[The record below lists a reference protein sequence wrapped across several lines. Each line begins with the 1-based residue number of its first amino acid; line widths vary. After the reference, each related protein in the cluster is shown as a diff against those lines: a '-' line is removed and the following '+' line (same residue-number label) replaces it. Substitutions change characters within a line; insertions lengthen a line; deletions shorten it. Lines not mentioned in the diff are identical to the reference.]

1 MASRTRERLTDV
13 ARQLFVRQGIEKTT
27 MNDIATAS
35 DRGRRTI
42 YTYFRTKNEIFEAVV
57 SSEVNRIISDLRLT
71 MAMENSAVGRLR
83 ALINF
88 RVNIARENM
97 PEYEVWYKTL
107 FSANVKRAQAVR
119 AMVTSHL
126 NDIIHTIL
134 RQGVAS
140 GEFDAVQASRAA
152 SVLTMLV
159 RGADWTIVRR
169 SEAELP
175 LFDQWQAECVDFII
189 DALRMPA
196 HIQPEH
202 QFNNQ

>member
-1 MASRTRERLTDV
+1 MASRTRERLIDV

-42 YTYFRTKNEIFEAVV
+42 YTYFRTKNDIFEAVV
-57 SSEVNRIISDLRLT
+57 GSEVSRIISDLQRT
-71 MAMENSAVGRLR
+71 MAAEASATDRLR

-88 RVNIARENM
+88 RVNIARENL

-107 FSANVKRAQAVR
+107 FSANVTRAHAVR
-119 AMVTSHL
+119 AMVTSRL
-126 NDIIHTIL
+126 NEIIRTIL
-134 RQGVAS
+134 REGVAS

-152 SVLTMLV
+152 SVLTMMV

-169 SEAELP
+169 SEAEMP
-175 LFDQWQAECVDFII
+175 LYDQWQAESVDFII
-189 DALRMPA
+189 DGLRLPA
-196 HIQPEH
+196 HVKTEQTIQ
-202 QFNNQ
+202 

>member
-1 MASRTRERLTDV
+1 MASRTRERLIDV

-42 YTYFRTKNEIFEAVV
+42 YTYFRTKNDIFEAVV
-57 SSEVNRIISDLRLT
+57 GSEVNRIISDLQQ
-71 MAMENSAVGRLR
+71 AMDNEVSATDRLR

-88 RVNIARENM
+88 RVNIARENL

-107 FSANVKRAQAVR
+107 FSSNVKRAQAVR
-119 AMVTSHL
+119 AMVTSRL
-126 NDIIHTIL
+126 NEIIRTIL
-134 RQGVAS
+134 REGVAS

-152 SVLTMLV
+152 SVLTMMV

-169 SEAELP
+169 SEAEMSLY
-175 LFDQWQAECVDFII
+175 DQWQGECVDFII
-189 DALRMPA
+189 DGLRLPS
-196 HIQPEH
+196 HIQTEQ

>member
-1 MASRTRERLTDV
+1 MASRTRERLIDV

-57 SSEVNRIISDLRLT
+57 ASEVNRIISDLQKT
-71 MAMENSAVGRLR
+71 MAAETGATNRLR

-88 RVNIARENM
+88 RVNIARENL
-97 PEYEVWYKTL
+97 PQYEVWYKTL
-107 FSANVKRAQAVR
+107 FSSNVKRAQAVR
-119 AMVTSHL
+119 AMVTTQL
-126 NDIIHTIL
+126 MEIIHTIL

-140 GEFDAVQASRAA
+140 GEFDAVQASRGA

-169 SEAELP
+169 SESEMELY
-175 LFDQWQAECVDFII
+175 DHWQAQCIDFII
-189 DALRMPA
+189 DGLRL
-196 HIQPEH
+196 QPH
-202 QFNNQ
+202 NQN